1 MTGATRLSRDEIEAL
16 LVFLANDTLEG
27 EERAEVEAAVA
38 ADPQLAAELEALKAM
53 RTEMQAEDVASPGEM
68 GLARLMREI
77 DAEAASP
84 VVPQAGLPDPA
95 NLPNA
100 PGSFWKIAAVVLFG
114 LVVAQTAY
122 IGYGGGTDFELA
134 GGEVTAVSAD
144 HTIRVAF
151 AEQAAEADIRALLL
165 DLNLVIVD
173 GPSAIGLYTLA
184 APDDATRVEAVMAL
198 QARDEIV
205 ESAE

>member
-1 MTGATRLSRDEIEAL
+1 MTQTPDLSRDEIEAL

-27 EERAEVEAAVA
+27 EERAAVEAAVA
-38 ADPQLAAELEALKAM
+38 ADPQLAGELAALKAM
-53 RTEMQAEDVASPGEM
+53 RSEMQAEEVSTPGEM

-84 VVPQAGLPDPA
+84 VVPQAGLPEAA
-95 NLPNA
+95 NLSTA
-100 PGSFWKIAAVVLFG
+100 PSGFWKIAAVALFG

-122 IGYGGGTDFELA
+122 IGYDKGTDFELA
-134 GGEVTAVSAD
+134 GGPAVSAEY
-144 HTIRVAF
+144 TIRVAF
-151 AEQAAEADIRALLL
+151 AEDAAEADIRALLL
-165 DLNLVIVD
+165 DLGLVIVD

-184 APDDATRVEAVMAL
+184 APDDAARAEAVTAL
-198 QARDEIV
+198 QARDAIV

>member
-1 MTGATRLSRDEIEAL
+1 MTAGSEMSREEIEAL

-27 EERAEVEAAVA
+27 DERKVVEAAVA
-38 ADPQLAAELEALKAM
+38 ADPQLAGELEALKTM
-53 RTEMQAEDVASPGEM
+53 RREMQDEDVQSPGEM

-84 VVPQAGLPDPA
+84 VVPQAGLPEAA
-95 NLPNA
+95 NLPTA
-100 PGSFWKIAAVVLFG
+100 PGGFWKIAAVVLFG
-114 LVVAQTAY
+114 LVVVQTAY
-122 IGYGGGTDFELA
+122 IGYEGGTDFELA
-134 GGEVTAVSAD
+134 GGEEAPVSAE

-151 AEQAAEADIRALLL
+151 AEDSAEADIRALLL
-165 DLNLVIVD
+165 EQGLVIVD

-184 APDDATRVEAVMAL
+184 AADEASRVDALAAL
-198 QARDEIV
+198 QARGDLV

>member
-1 MTGATRLSRDEIEAL
+1 MTDRSEMSREEIEAL

-27 EERAEVEAAVA
+27 EERKAVEAAVA
-38 ADPQLAAELEALKAM
+38 ADPQLAGELEVLKTM
-53 RTEMQAEDVASPGEM
+53 RREMQAEDVQSPGEM

-77 DAEAASP
+77 DAEAESP
-84 VVPQAGLPDPA
+84 VVPQAGLPEAA
-95 NLPNA
+95 NLPTA

-114 LVVAQTAY
+114 LVVVQTAY
-122 IGYGGGTDFELA
+122 IGYDDGTDFELA
-134 GGEVTAVSAD
+134 GGEEAPVSAE

-151 AEQAAEADIRALLL
+151 EADAAEADIRALLL
-165 DLNLVIVD
+165 EQGLVIVD

-184 APDDATRVEAVMAL
+184 AADEVSRADALAAL
-198 QARDEIV
+198 QARGDIV

>member
-1 MTGATRLSRDEIEAL
+1 MTQTPDLSRDEIEAL

-27 EERAEVEAAVA
+27 EERAAVEAAVA
-38 ADPQLAAELEALKAM
+38 ADPQLAGELAALKAM
-53 RTEMQAEDVASPGEM
+53 RSEMQAEEVSTPGEM

-84 VVPQAGLPDPA
+84 VVPQAGLPEAA
-95 NLPNA
+95 NLSTA
-100 PGSFWKIAAVVLFG
+100 PSGFWKIAAVALFG

-122 IGYGGGTDFELA
+122 IGYDKGTDFELA
-134 GGEVTAVSAD
+134 GGEGPAVSAE

-151 AEQAAEADIRALLL
+151 AEDAAEADIRALLL
-165 DLNLVIVD
+165 DLGLVIVD

-184 APDDATRVEAVMAL
+184 ATDDAARAEAVTAL
-198 QARDEIV
+198 QARDAIV

>member
-1 MTGATRLSRDEIEAL
+1 MTDRSEKSREEIEAL

-27 EERAEVEAAVA
+27 DERKAVEAAVA
-38 ADPQLAAELEALKAM
+38 ADPQLAGELEALKTM
-53 RTEMQAEDVASPGEM
+53 RREMQDEDVQSPGEM

-84 VVPQAGLPDPA
+84 VVPQAGLPEAA
-95 NLPNA
+95 NLPTA

-114 LVVAQTAY
+114 LVVVQTAY
-122 IGYGGGTDFELA
+122 IGYDGGTDFELA
-134 GGEVTAVSAD
+134 GGEEAPVSAE

-151 AEQAAEADIRALLL
+151 AADAAEADIRALLL
-165 DLNLVIVD
+165 EQGLVIVD

-184 APDDATRVEAVMAL
+184 AADEASRADALAAL
-198 QARDEIV
+198 QARGDLV